1 MPIMLQRVLA
11 RIYDWLAPCDAVT
24 PGDVIFTLAGRRTRQ
39 VFALELYSQG
49 IAPILLLSV
58 GRYEIRRFA
67 QLPLPTALDLAAV
80 AAPVPARQRHYFVTL
95 ESGKCTPTRIP
106 RGYLGTLNEMRAL
119 AQWLRNRPSIGSVL
133 IISSAFHLRRVRACA
148 RSMLSPSVKI
158 RYLAVPQD
166 GSFNRAEWWRD
177 RSTRPVV
184 LKEFPKL
191 VVYRLALMCKTLRTE
206 GGGPASG

>member
-1 MPIMLQRVLA
+1 MLFVLKRLFA
-11 RIYDWLAPCDAVT
+11 RIYDWLAPCDAVA
-24 PGDVIFTLAGRRTRQ
+24 PGDLIFTLAGRHTRQ

-67 QLPLPTALDLAAV
+67 QLVLPTALDLTAV
-80 AAPVPARQRHYFVTL
+80 AAPVPARQRHYFVAL
-95 ESGKCTPTRIP
+95 ESGKCTPTRTP
-106 RGYLGTLNEMRAL
+106 RGYLGTLSEMRAL
-119 AQWLRNRPSIGSVL
+119 GQWLQSRPSIGSVL

-148 RSMLSPSVKI
+148 RSLLSPSLKI

-166 GSFNRAEWWRD
+166 GSFNRADWWRD
-177 RSTRPVV
+177 RSTRGVV

-191 VVYRLALMCKTLRTE
+191 VVYRLALMCKTLRSK
-206 GGGPASG
+206 GGGPASR